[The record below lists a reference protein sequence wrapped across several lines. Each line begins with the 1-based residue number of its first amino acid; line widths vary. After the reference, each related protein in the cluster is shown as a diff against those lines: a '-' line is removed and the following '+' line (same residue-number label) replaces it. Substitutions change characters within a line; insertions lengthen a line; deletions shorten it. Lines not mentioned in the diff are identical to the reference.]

1 MNDTIIPLPP
11 YYEQITSE
19 SVSLGFEMCSDL
31 LTGSLLRTLVSA
43 KPGGEILE
51 IGTGTGLSLAFILD
65 GMDDSSTVTT
75 IDNAEEFQAV
85 ARNYFGFD
93 ERITFYNGDGNDWLR
108 MNSDAKFDLI
118 FADAWP
124 GKYMMLEETLAM
136 LKPGGIYFIDDM
148 NPQPNWP
155 EGHDQKALA
164 LEKFL
169 LQQEK
174 FSVTVFNWST
184 GIILVTP
191 KSHGLANHI

>member
-1 MNDTIIPLPP
+1 MKN
-11 YYEQITSE
+11 SH
-19 SVSLGFEMCSDL
+19 SVLICS
-31 LTGSLLRTLVSA
+31 
-43 KPGGEILE
+43 PGGEILE

-164 LEKFL
+164 LEKCRQPRNPL
-169 LQQEK
+169 CADSGEGWGA
-174 FSVTVFNWST
+174 FSTRWRDVST
-184 GIILVTP
+184 
-191 KSHGLANHI
+191 KLAFFCA